1 MLPAAP
7 NLHYSALADGGY
19 AIFLNR
25 GDFLGAAE
33 LLAPHM
39 TLGLA
44 YPGTAAQ
51 FLGSGNVDPPGWK
64 AWKIACP

>member
-1 MLPAAP
+1 
-7 NLHYSALADGGY
+7 
-19 AIFLNR
+19 
-25 GDFLGAAE
+25 
-33 LLAPHM
+33 M